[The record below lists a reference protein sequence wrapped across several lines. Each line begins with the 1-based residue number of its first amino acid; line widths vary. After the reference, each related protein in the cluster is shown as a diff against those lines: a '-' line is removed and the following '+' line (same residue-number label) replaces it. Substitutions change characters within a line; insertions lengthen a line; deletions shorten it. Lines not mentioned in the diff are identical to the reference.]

1 MSKAHGITKAMPVK
15 KEGWVLRVPANK
27 KGEQFISKMREYLN
41 TDSYSIK
48 QRYTGPRPHGH
59 SHSTRREDA
68 TSIRLYI
75 NTKGTNGNRVAF
87 TPETFDM
94 FHKQASEHGKLSR
107 AMNQIRALV
116 S

>member
-1 MSKAHGITKAMPVK
+1 MSKATPVK

-27 KGEQFISKMREYLN
+27 TGERFVSQMKKYLN

-48 QRYTGPRPHGH
+48 QRYTGPRLHSR

-75 NTKGTNGNRVAF
+75 NTKGANGNKVAF
-87 TPETFDM
+87 TPETFDTL
-94 FHKQASEHGKLSR
+94 HKQAAEHGSMSR
-107 AMNQIRALV
+107 ALYQIRSIV
-116 S
+116 N